1 MATTSALVDDTT
13 LIVVNIVM
21 ADPAVD
27 PAPPGYLLIG
37 LQPGMTCQ
45 IGDIYDPVTNTFS
58 PPPPVEVP

>member
-45 IGDIYDPVTNTFS
+45 IGDIYDPATNTFS
-58 PPPPVEVP
+58 PPVEVP

>member
-1 MATTSALVDDTT
+1 MAVTSALVDAST

-37 LQPGMTCQ
+37 LTPDNPCN
-45 IGDIYDPVTNTFS
+45 IGDVYDPATGKFEA
-58 PPPPVEVP
+58 PP